1 MTFKKWSKS
10 IRTDTDVIIALSKLR
25 ENVLGLGFSE
35 YEVIRV
41 VTGTSELLSN
51 ILKYAVDGKISCSTL
66 VEGGKQG
73 VKIIVS
79 DKGPGIANVEEALL
93 DHYSSSG
100 TLGLGLP
107 GVKRMVDDFELNT
120 KVGVGT
126 IVTLNV
132 WQL

>member
-1 MTFKKWSKS
+1 MTFKPWNKS

-25 ENVLGLGFSE
+25 ENVSSLGFCE

-66 VEGGKQG
+66 VKGGKQG

-79 DKGPGIANVEEALL
+79 DKGPGIANVEEALH

-126 IVTLNV
+126 TVTLNV

>member
-1 MTFKKWSKS
+1 MTFKPWIKS

-25 ENVLGLGFSE
+25 ENVLGLGFRE
-35 YEVIRV
+35 NEVARV
-41 VTGTSELLSN
+41 VTVTSELLSN